1 MSLQLTSNLKPDMDP
16 QSSMEASN
24 SENIDLNDDLA
35 ESDEHSTSSILSQS
49 NSHLHRRTG
58 SSVSTRNSFD
68 AENSYISSA
77 YYQNFNNNYQDDKNV
92 AFSPLGPNSIYELTI
107 GSDISR
113 KRHNRAAKSS
123 IAINGGNTVVYN
135 LNSPTVKEIPAIKL
149 LKIKRNSE
157 KPITDDLNPKELEN
171 EYMKFNMS
179 YNALTEDMLQKLAN
193 SGADSKRQNKNAR
206 YMYAGDEDK
215 ELVDGKNENKN
226 QLFDKIPKV
235 FFDPNFRLDD
245 PRTFKEV
252 FGALDM
258 NNQEASTQNEINFEN
273 NQIQEKLSNYLDM
286 VEINLINE
294 ISKSSSHF
302 FNAME
307 DIHQVKSQTSSCSY
321 KIYQIINDLKS
332 LEETSYNKG
341 IKIVTDLKNKR
352 HIESLE
358 SALLQV
364 LSIKSI
370 VELAKLSFNNNR
382 VEKALKEVLLG
393 ESLVKGETNLPEN
406 DIDLKFPG
414 SVVDLSG
421 VSALKGLRNEL
432 SMIKRECASSYMDN
446 FIRLLLEDVHKHSQ
460 NVANNETMRR
470 IQALVKNEKS
480 NLEKVNSSFRELS
493 PEFKEELKSYVRN
506 LALSGFMENAFSLYQ
521 ERIIIEVKDIIKRNL
536 PKYNKVNGSGDL
548 NEDLPHRSYNSPDF
562 KAEGS
567 SMEPGVPQNSLSF
580 HIKSM
585 QSDKFYEMLI
595 CIYATLSE
603 SLRRF
608 TTHQK
613 LLLDLAL
620 ISLGSLGIQDVN
632 AILFDISGAI
642 NKAIEITQ
650 LRITKIMNVR
660 LEQSAN
666 LSLDEYLKIF
676 SLSRAY
682 LQECELINPGY
693 TSSGVGNSLNEWV
706 SNHISYFLYRHQQ
719 SLLTQLVQICE
730 KENWKDAAID
740 ENFQQAQVFLDEI
753 VNFSQ
758 YVETN
763 GTEGFSG
770 EAWSAKANFTNTS
783 SVSPPENNPDISD
796 NILSMRNENYR
807 IPTLVIKTIGDIR
820 DYLIILKIFTNK
832 KKVIRQNLLN
842 YFRLLNSK
850 ISQAILSAGA
860 TRTAGL
866 KHITT
871 KHIALCIQ
879 VAEFYFLLLSILKV
893 IFKDVAPSELQNGPN
908 PELNFEDMI
917 NNYKDLES
925 VLFSKLVS
933 IMYDRTTNHCATI
946 TTINWSEPVKYPQQC
961 HNYMETLVKETNT
974 VSRVLSKYLPEVKC
988 SLILL
993 QIFDNYKKLLVNCYC
1008 NDLGEFKDVTEK
1020 QAVLKDIDYF
1030 RVKLCELPGY
1040 GNSGQA
1046 IWQSVNSRPTIEDK
1060 QMEEVMKNNIKE
1072 EKA

>member
-1 MSLQLTSNLKPDMDP
+1 MSSQSTSNLKPGIDP

-35 ESDEHSTSSILSQS
+35 ESDEHSTSSVLSQS

-77 YYQNFNNNYQDDKNV
+77 YYQSFNNNYQEDKNV

-113 KRHNRAAKSS
+113 RRHNRAAKSS
-123 IAINGGNTVVYN
+123 IAINGGNTVVHN
-135 LNSPTVKEIPAIKL
+135 LNSPTIKEIPAIKL
-149 LKIKRNSE
+149 SKIKRSSE
-157 KPITDDLNPKELEN
+157 KPITDDLDSKELEN
-171 EYMKFNMS
+171 EYMKFNSS

-193 SGADSKRQNKNAR
+193 SGVETKGQDKDAR
-206 YMYAGDEDK
+206 YSYAAGEDK

-252 FGALDM
+252 FGVLDM
-258 NNQEASTQNEINFEN
+258 NNSEATTQNEINFEN
-273 NQIQEKLSNYLDM
+273 NQIQEKLSNYLDL

-341 IKIVTDLKNKR
+341 IKIVTDLKNKH

-364 LSIKSI
+364 SSIKSI
-370 VELAKLSFNNNR
+370 SELAKLSFNNNR

-393 ESLVKGETNLPEN
+393 ESLIKGEISLPEN
-406 DIDLKFPG
+406 DIDLKFSG

-421 VSALKGLRNEL
+421 VSALRGLQNEL
-432 SMIKRECASSYMDN
+432 STIKRECASSYVDS
-446 FIRLLLEDVHKHSQ
+446 FIKLLLEDVHKHSQ

-493 PEFKEELKSYVRN
+493 SDFKEELKSYVRN
-506 LALSGFMENAFSLYQ
+506 LALSGYLENAFSLYQ
-521 ERIIIEVKDIIKRNL
+521 DRIIIEVKDIIKRNL
-536 PKYNKVNGSGDL
+536 PRYNKVNGSGDL
-548 NEDLPHRSYNSPDF
+548 SEDLPHRSYNSPDF

-567 SMEPGVPQNSLSF
+567 GMESGITQNSLSF

-585 QSDKFYEMLI
+585 QPDKFYEMLT

-632 AILFDISGAI
+632 AISFDISGAI

-660 LEQSAN
+660 SEQSAN

-706 SNHISYFLYRHQQ
+706 SNHISYFLYRYQQ
-719 SLLTQLVQICE
+719 SVLTELVQTCE
-730 KENWKDAAID
+730 KENWKDAAVD
-740 ENFQQAQVFLDEI
+740 ENFQQAQVFLDQI
-753 VNFSQ
+753 VNFST

-763 GTEGFSG
+763 GAEGFSG
-770 EAWSAKANFTNTS
+770 EAWSAKVNFTDTPS
-783 SVSPPENNPDISD
+783 ASQPESIPDISD
-796 NILSMRNENYR
+796 NILSMRNEKYR
-807 IPTLVIKTIGDIR
+807 IPTLVTKTIGDIR
-820 DYLIILKIFTNK
+820 DYLIISKIFTNK

-842 YFRLLNSK
+842 YFKLLNSK

-879 VAEFYFLLLSILKV
+879 VAEFYFSLLTILKV
-893 IFKDVAPSELQNGPN
+893 IFKDLTPSESQKGPS

-925 VLFSKLVS
+925 SLFSKLVS

-961 HNYMETLVKETNT
+961 HHYMETLVKETNT
-974 VSRVLSKYLPEVKC
+974 VSRVLSKYLPEVRC
-988 SLILL
+988 SLILS

>member
-1 MSLQLTSNLKPDMDP
+1 MDP